1 LSVSPELVEKI
12 AQAVA
17 ESFAS
22 ALRQQAKP
30 ASEWEVVEEPFEKP
44 VEEEPSKLVLKADS
58 APEALKELKPLR
70 TGTILDELFL
80 SIDGS
85 LLGGIPL
92 CGQFIITGLPGSG
105 KSILVEEI
113 AVRTA
118 YEGVKVLFVTS
129 EDQWKARTERFDLQS
144 RMAIKAEI
152 LRLNWEKIAGNL
164 YILDAATYPELR
176 EWESFVKAYRY
187 AIEQY
192 KIELVI
198 VDSLTLLEA
207 YRGALKYR
215 LAELMR
221 YNQNA
226 GVTAI
231 FINQRSAERWDSYDI
246 AGGIGLA
253 HLADGTIIVDYGR
266 VYYEDQM
273 HDLNAKR
280 GEFVRIVRV
289 LDCRLTGFRR
299 ERIRVEITD
308 DGFLRKVDKHEPS

>member
-1 LSVSPELVEKI
+1 MSVSPELVEKI

-17 ESFAS
+17 ESFAQ
-22 ALRQQAKP
+22 ALKQPAKP
-30 ASEWEVVEEPFEKP
+30 SSEWEIVEEPFEKP
-44 VEEEPSKLVLKADS
+44 VEEAPSKLILMADS
-58 APEALKELKPLR
+58 SPDAIKELKPLQ
-70 TGTILDELFL
+70 TGTILDELFI
-80 SIDGS
+80 SADGS
-85 LLGGIPL
+85 SLGGIPV

-105 KSILVEEI
+105 KSILVEEV

-118 YEGVKVLFVTS
+118 YSGLKVLFVTS
-129 EDQWKARTERFDLQS
+129 EDQWKAGTERFDLQS
-144 RMAIKAEI
+144 RMAKKAEI
-152 LRLNWEKIAGNL
+152 LGLDWGRVAENL
-164 YILDAATYPELR
+164 YVLDAATYPELR
-176 EWESFVKAYRY
+176 EWERFVESYRY
-187 AIEQY
+187 AIERY
-192 KIELVI
+192 KIDLVI
-198 VDSLTLLEA
+198 IDSLTLLEA

-231 FINQRSAERWDSYDI
+231 FINQRSAERWDTYDI

-273 HDLNAKR
+273 RELNAKR

-299 ERIRVEITD
+299 ERIRVKITD
-308 DGFLRKVDKHEPS
+308 DGFLRKADAG

>member
-17 ESFAS
+17 ESFAQ
-22 ALRQQAKP
+22 ALKQPAKP
-30 ASEWEVVEEPFEKP
+30 SSEWEIVEEPFEKP
-44 VEEEPSKLVLKADS
+44 VEEAPSKLILRADS
-58 APEALKELKPLR
+58 SPDAIKELKPLQ

-80 SIDGS
+80 SADGS
-85 LLGGIPL
+85 PLGGIPV

-105 KSILVEEI
+105 KSILVEEV

-118 YEGVKVLFVTS
+118 YSGLKVLFVTS
-129 EDQWKARTERFDLQS
+129 EDQWKAGTERFDLQS
-144 RMAIKAEI
+144 RMAKKAEI
-152 LRLNWEKIAGNL
+152 LGLDWGRVAENL
-164 YILDAATYPELR
+164 YVLDAATYPELR
-176 EWESFVKAYRY
+176 EWERFVEAYRY

-192 KIELVI
+192 KIDLVI

-231 FINQRSAERWDSYDI
+231 FINQRSAEKWDTYDI

-273 HDLNAKR
+273 RELNAKR

-299 ERIRVEITD
+299 ERIRVKITD
-308 DGFLRKVDKHEPS
+308 DGFLRKADAG

>member
-1 LSVSPELVEKI
+1 MSVSPEIVEKI

-17 ESFAS
+17 KSFAQ
-22 ALRQQAKP
+22 ALKQPAKP
-30 ASEWEVVEEPFEKP
+30 SSEWEIVEEPFEKP
-44 VEEEPSKLVLKADS
+44 VEEAPSKLILKADS
-58 APEALKELKPLR
+58 SPDAIKELKPLQ

-80 SIDGS
+80 SVDGS
-85 LLGGIPL
+85 QLGGIPV

-105 KSILVEEI
+105 KSILVEEV

-118 YEGVKVLFVTS
+118 YSGLKVLFVTS
-129 EDQWKARTERFDLQS
+129 EDQWKAGTERFDLQS
-144 RMAIKAEI
+144 RMARKAEI
-152 LRLNWEKIAGNL
+152 LGLDWGRVAENL

-176 EWESFVKAYRY
+176 EWERFVEAYRY

-192 KIELVI
+192 NINLVI

-221 YNQNA
+221 YNQNS

-231 FINQRSAERWDSYDI
+231 FINQRSAEKWDTYDI

-273 HDLNAKR
+273 RELKAKR

-299 ERIRVEITD
+299 ERIRVKITD
-308 DGFLRKVDKHEPS
+308 DGFLRKADVG

>member
-1 LSVSPELVEKI
+1 
-12 AQAVA
+12 
-17 ESFAS
+17 
-22 ALRQQAKP
+22 
-30 ASEWEVVEEPFEKP
+30 
-44 VEEEPSKLVLKADS
+44 
-58 APEALKELKPLR
+58 
-70 TGTILDELFL
+70 
-80 SIDGS
+80 
-85 LLGGIPL
+85 
-92 CGQFIITGLPGSG
+92 
-105 KSILVEEI
+105 
-113 AVRTA
+113 
-118 YEGVKVLFVTS
+118 
-129 EDQWKARTERFDLQS
+129 FDLQS
-144 RMAIKAEI
+144 RMAKKAEI
-152 LRLNWEKIAGNL
+152 LGLDWGRVAENL
-164 YILDAATYPELR
+164 YVLDAATYPELR
-176 EWESFVKAYRY
+176 EWERFVEAYRY

-192 KIELVI
+192 KIDLVI

-231 FINQRSAERWDSYDI
+231 FINQRSAEKWDTYDI

-273 HDLNAKR
+273 RELNAKR

-299 ERIRVEITD
+299 ERIRVKITD
-308 DGFLRKVDKHEPS
+308 DGFLRKADAG

>member
-1 LSVSPELVEKI
+1 MSVSPELVEKI

-17 ESFAS
+17 ESFAQ
-22 ALRQQAKP
+22 ALKQPAKP
-30 ASEWEVVEEPFEKP
+30 SSEWEIVEEPFEKP
-44 VEEEPSKLVLKADS
+44 VEEAPSKLILRADS
-58 APEALKELKPLR
+58 SPDAIKELKPLQ

-80 SIDGS
+80 SADGS
-85 LLGGIPL
+85 PLGGIPV

-105 KSILVEEI
+105 KSILVEEV

-118 YEGVKVLFVTS
+118 YSGLKVLFVTS
-129 EDQWKARTERFDLQS
+129 EDQWKAGTERFDLQS
-144 RMAIKAEI
+144 RMAKKAEI
-152 LRLNWEKIAGNL
+152 LGLDWGRVAENL
-164 YILDAATYPELR
+164 YVLDAATYPELR
-176 EWESFVKAYRY
+176 EWERFVEAYRY

-192 KIELVI
+192 KIDLVI

-231 FINQRSAERWDSYDI
+231 FINQRSAEKWDTYDI

-273 HDLNAKR
+273 RELNAKR

-299 ERIRVEITD
+299 ERIRVKITD
-308 DGFLRKVDKHEPS
+308 DGFLRKADAG